1 MKIFKFFVS
10 EIFLRKVIPSISV
23 ILLIC
28 MSNYI
33 TFIAARTVISTF
45 QGYQE
50 TRELNQK
57 GNFIANLD
65 PNSAADFGAIETNGT
80 QKVYDYLSS
89 HFDYAFYAD
98 GFMVSIPNSYDM
110 EISLCYMNE
119 AYYELNQFQLSQG
132 TDLLFDFPFSE
143 NKEIPVLI
151 GKGLSETYPVGS
163 LINIDD
169 PALNQT
175 IVLKVQGVLKENEYH
190 SNFYALNSKSYYNF
204 SIFVPVNEEFINHAN
219 LGLQVNG
226 LMDIVVLQTTDEKV
240 LDLSKVIQDTLG
252 LKLNF
257 FSQQD
262 NYEYFSK
269 YYFHSLKIVA
279 AISLDL
285 ILIITC
291 LSVWNALVSIRLM
304 LKDLTINLLVG
315 LSYSKLRKIFYSY
328 FGILFLINLVIVFS
342 FTAINRYGCW
352 LRKDATFV
360 TYGLLG
366 LVGMDWLSLLVVVAS
381 DIIIGIIVVESML
394 WRIKKVPISLGV
406 LQ

>member
-1 MKIFKFFVS
+1 MKIFSFFVS
-10 EIFLRKVIPSISV
+10 KIFLRKAIPCISV

-50 TRELNQK
+50 TRKLNQE

-65 PNSAADFGAIETNGT
+65 PNSAADFGAIEATGT

-98 GFMVSIPNSYDM
+98 GFMVSIPNSNDM
-110 EISLCYMNE
+110 EISLCYTNE
-119 AYYELNQFQLSQG
+119 AYYALNQFALSQG
-132 TDLLFDFPFSE
+132 ADLIFDYQFGE
-143 NKEIPVLI
+143 DKAIPVLI

-163 LINIDD
+163 LININD
-169 PALNQT
+169 PALNQA
-175 IVLKVQGVLKENEYH
+175 IVLKVQGVLKENEFH

-204 SIFVPVNEEFINHAN
+204 SIIVPVNKEFIDCAN
-219 LGLQVNG
+219 LDLQVNG
-226 LMDIVVLQTTDEKV
+226 LMNIVILQTTEEKISE
-240 LDLSKVIQDTLG
+240 LSKVIQDTLG
-252 LKLNF
+252 LKYNF
-257 FSQQD
+257 FSQQR
-262 NYEYFSK
+262 NCEYFSE
-269 YYFHSLKIVA
+269 YYFRSLKIIA
-279 AISLDL
+279 AISLLL

-291 LSVWNALVSIRLM
+291 LSVWNTLVSIRLM

-328 FGILFLINLVIVFS
+328 FGIVFFINLLIVFS
-342 FTAINRYGCW
+342 SAAFIRYGCW
-352 LRKDATFV
+352 LRKETFFA
-360 TYGLLG
+360 TYGLFG
-366 LVGMDWLSLLVVVAS
+366 LIGMDWLALLLVVAS